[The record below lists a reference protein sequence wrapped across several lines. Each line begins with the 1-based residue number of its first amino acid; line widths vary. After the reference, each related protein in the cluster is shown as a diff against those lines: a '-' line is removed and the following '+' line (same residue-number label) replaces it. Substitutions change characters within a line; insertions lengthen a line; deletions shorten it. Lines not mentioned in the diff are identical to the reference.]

1 MTASTVY
8 TPVSLDVAHGLALE
22 EDAARSAPPPTAR
35 QRYTALLRDL
45 AAFMDEHEEFPE
57 PYVHPDGML
66 HFTCG
71 GGPGTR
77 ETLAA
82 LRRALGGKWTKDA
95 RDDGYIEI
103 KGEWHGRRVLLSASR
118 EAVCRK
124 VVTGTRE
131 VTEIVKDPA
140 KLAEVP
146 EIEVTRT
153 EDIIE
158 WVCEPVTAPARAA
171 VAA

>member
-1 MTASTVY
+1 VNRTAI
-8 TPVSLDVAHGLALE
+8 TPAERDIAHGLALE
-22 EDAARSAPPPTAR
+22 EDAARTGPPLTAR

-57 PYVHPDGML
+57 PYVHPGGEL

-71 GGPGTR
+71 GRPGAR
-77 ETLAA
+77 ETLAGI
-82 LRRALGGKWTKDA
+82 RRALGGKWAKDA
-95 RDDGYIEI
+95 RGDGYIEI
-103 KGEWHGRRVLLSASR
+103 RGQWRGHRVQLSASR

-131 VTEIVKDPA
+131 VTEIVKDPE

-146 EIEVTRT
+146 DIEVTRI
-153 EDIIE
+153 EDVVE
-158 WVCEPVTAPARAA
+158 WVCEPITAPAGTD